1 MHDFSGM
8 ADAGGMGYPPS
19 PLIGPWPRV
28 FGCGAGVFKHQPFA
42 LLVCSIQG
50 PRAII
55 SLSDARLAY
64 LTTILFDSSN
74 GELVDVLPPSE
85 AEDYSVTVS
94 RGCTDSNAGCWAGG
108 SALGDMQFA
117 GTGTAT
123 GSWPY
128 RNSYTTGNKSGQ
140 ITFAI
145 NGVTYTPVAAGPW
158 MRIAT
163 ADGSGVDGV
172 SVTRW

>member
-28 FGCGAGVFKHQPFA
+28 FGCGAGVFTHQPFA

-64 LTTILFDSSN
+64 LIK
-74 GELVDVLPPSE
+74 GGQKCYVPS
-85 AEDYSVTVS
+85 
-94 RGCTDSNAGCWAGG
+94 
-108 SALGDMQFA
+108 
-117 GTGTAT
+117 
-123 GSWPY
+123 
-128 RNSYTTGNKSGQ
+128 
-140 ITFAI
+140 I
-145 NGVTYTPVAAGPW
+145 
-158 MRIAT
+158 
-163 ADGSGVDGV
+163 
-172 SVTRW
+172 

>member
-64 LTTILFDSSN
+64 LIK
-74 GELVDVLPPSE
+74 
-85 AEDYSVTVS
+85 
-94 RGCTDSNAGCWAGG
+94 GG
-108 SALGDMQFA
+108 K
-117 GTGTAT
+117 
-123 GSWPY
+123 
-128 RNSYTTGNKSGQ
+128 N
-140 ITFAI
+140 
-145 NGVTYTPVAAGPW
+145 VTYQAFE
-158 MRIAT
+158 
-163 ADGSGVDGV
+163 DGSGSNDSAGAPVDG
-172 SVTRW
+172 SPGGICSRNH